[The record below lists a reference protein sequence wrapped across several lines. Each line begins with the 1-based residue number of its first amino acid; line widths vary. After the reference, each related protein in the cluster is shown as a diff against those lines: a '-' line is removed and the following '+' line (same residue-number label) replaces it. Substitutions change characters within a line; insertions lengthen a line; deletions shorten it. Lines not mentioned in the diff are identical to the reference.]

1 MKVKIQIEEKERVIN
16 FEEEYPNKYFIN
28 IFELG
33 LIFRKAAL
41 AAGYSPE
48 SVNQIID
55 EDVVN
60 AI

>member
-1 MKVKIQIEEKERVIN
+1 MKVKIQIEEAEWVIN
-16 FEEEYPNKYFIN
+16 FEEEYPDKDFIN
-28 IFELG
+28 IYELG

-41 AAGYSPE
+41 AAGYFPE

-55 EDVVN
+55 EDIVN

>member
-41 AAGYSPE
+41 AAGYSLE

-55 EDVVN
+55 EDIVN

>member
-1 MKVKIQIEEKERVIN
+1 MKVKIQIEEEKRVIN
-16 FEEEYPNKYFIN
+16 FEEEYPDKYFIN

-55 EDVVN
+55 EDIVN

>member
-33 LIFRKAAL
+33 LIFRKVAL
-41 AAGYSPE
+41 AAGYSLE

-55 EDVVN
+55 EDIVN